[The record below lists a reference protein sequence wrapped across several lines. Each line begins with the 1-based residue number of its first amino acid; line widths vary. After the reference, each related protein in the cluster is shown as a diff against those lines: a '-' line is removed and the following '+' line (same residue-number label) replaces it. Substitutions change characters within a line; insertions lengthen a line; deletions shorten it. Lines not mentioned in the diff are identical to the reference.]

1 MEENVDKIVE
11 GAVLTTAETEEP
23 QESQQ
28 TVELEPVEVPSYTD
42 SLKTLRDEFDKKLE
56 EQRVKYEAEIKERDD
71 VIKQIMTEPSE
82 PSSEPQGDPIVD
94 KINAKR
100 HFIKW

>member
-1 MEENVDKIVE
+1 MEEQTVNTEINTQEEAPVE
-11 GAVLTTAETEEP
+11 AQ
-23 QESQQ
+23 QEMQE

-42 SLKTLRDEFDKKLE
+42 NLKSLRDDFEKKLE
-56 EQRVKYEAEIKERDD
+56 DQRVKYEAELKERDE
-71 VIKQIMTEPSE
+71 VIRQIMTEPSV
-82 PSSEPQGDPIVD
+82 PASEPQSDPILD